1 VGKKKMLGHNN
12 RRVPESLFSELKQA
26 KSTSDIEDK
35 FKSDLLADYERA
47 IDRGLR
53 PHQVI
58 SIIMAF
64 ASEETLRLD

>member
-12 RRVPESLFSELKQA
+12 RRVPESLFGEFKQP

-53 PHQVI
+53 PHLAI